1 MKKGTTK
8 DELHNYID
16 NQDYKHKHAI
26 KKLKRMLEYSN
37 EQRDEL
43 NRDIKRHI
51 QYNNDVTSLLCKA
64 REIITRFENKDNRLY
79 VCDCNS
85 KNKYAI
91 DAFFESVV
99 EFKKLYGKVVYNS
112 TFEEDMET
120 YEKEGLLKIVTLP

>member
-26 KKLKRMLEYSN
+26 KKLEQMLEYSN
-37 EQRDEL
+37 EQRDDL
-43 NRDIKRHI
+43 NQSLKHEINHSTDA
-51 QYNNDVTSLLCKA
+51 TSLLCKA
-64 REIITRFENKDNRLY
+64 REIITRFEDKDNKLY

-99 EFKKLYGKVVYNS
+99 KFKKLYGKIVYNS